1 MSDRLHVTG
10 IDDNALGAYLKD
22 RRTKLDPVAFGF
34 SPERRRTPG
43 LRREEVALRA
53 NVSTTW
59 YTWLEQG
66 RGGAPSAEVLDRI
79 SLALALSDVE
89 REHLYLLALG
99 HSPDVRRVAAAACE
113 ITPQLQRV
121 LDAIESHPAMIAT
134 STWDIVG
141 WNSAATIVF
150 GDFAAIPAERR
161 NSLRFMFAA
170 DARARGPN
178 WERHARALVGL
189 FRAETV
195 RIGTTDRAAALVED
209 LSRSSPAFVE
219 MWREGNVAAF
229 GPGTKQ
235 FERAGGG
242 FTLEYSTFAVHGHA
256 DLHMNVY
263 TPATPADAARLREL
277 LDAASPTAG

>member
-1 MSDRLHVTG
+1 MTDVD
-10 IDDNALGAYLKD
+10 DDNALGAYLKD

-66 RGGAPSAEVLDRI
+66 RGGAPSAEVLDRL
-79 SLALALSDVE
+79 SRALALSEVE

-99 HSPDVRRVAAAACE
+99 HAPDVRRTAATACA

-121 LDAIESHPAMIAT
+121 LDAIESHPALIAT

-161 NSLRFMFAA
+161 NSLRFMFAP

-178 WERHARALVGL
+178 WEHHARALVAS
-189 FRAETV
+189 FRAETA
-195 RIGTTDRAAALVED
+195 RIGATDRAAALVEE
-209 LSRSSPAFVE
+209 LSQSSPRVRRDVARGRCPRARLWHE
-219 MWREGNVAAF
+219 TIRARWRRIHARVLDVR
-229 GPGTKQ
+229 GPRPRGSAH
-235 FERAGGG
+235 ER
-242 FTLEYSTFAVHGHA
+242 VHAGHA
-256 DLHMNVY
+256 CRCCS
-263 TPATPADAARLREL
+263 TARASRHNKIAEL
-277 LDAASPTAG
+277 LAN